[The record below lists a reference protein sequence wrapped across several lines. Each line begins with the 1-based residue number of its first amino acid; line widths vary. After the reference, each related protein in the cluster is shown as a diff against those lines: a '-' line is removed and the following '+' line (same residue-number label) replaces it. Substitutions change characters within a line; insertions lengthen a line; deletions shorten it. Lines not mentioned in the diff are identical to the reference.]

1 MSTIKN
7 DQISLYY
14 HFNKIKENPGTSFQS
29 PALNQ
34 KLGRIVCHI
43 AHQYLTK
50 SGIDNTWDSKE
61 ISITVISVTSLC
73 SNVYNG
79 VTDFYIC
86 ESHENTEI
94 QISLEL
100 NIFSQIKKNH

>member
-7 DQISLYY
+7 DQVSLYY

-34 KLGRIVCHI
+34 KHVRNVCHI
-43 AHQYLTK
+43 THQYLTK
-50 SGIDNTWDSKE
+50 SRIDNTWDSKE

-73 SNVYNG
+73 RNAYNG
-79 VTDFYIC
+79 ITDFYIS